1 MLPAPVYDERMSEA
15 QQQNGPVRHEHKG
28 CAAWYCLDWRRRA
41 PQRGCRRFQAI
52 DEAVSINTVLGQP
65 SDLAVLVQTGL
76 MHGVPTPQAATEIP
90 VIMCCSG

>member
-1 MLPAPVYDERMSEA
+1 M
-15 QQQNGPVRHEHKG
+15 
-28 CAAWYCLDWRRRA
+28 
-41 PQRGCRRFQAI
+41 